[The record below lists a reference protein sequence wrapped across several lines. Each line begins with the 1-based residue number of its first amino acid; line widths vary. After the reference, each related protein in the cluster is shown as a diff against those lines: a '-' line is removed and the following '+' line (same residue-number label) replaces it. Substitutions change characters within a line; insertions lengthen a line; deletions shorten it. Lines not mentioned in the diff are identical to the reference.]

1 MSEKS
6 RMESFFETLEYTN
19 IELSDL
25 VDIKKIKKN
34 IEKVQLNLNTLNYI
48 ISNNQKD
55 LEDKIEFLYKE
66 NKNVF
71 SILPLLIAVDKKFK
85 FNLGGT
91 IYDFEYITK
100 NSKNVIN
107 FFNQTKLNEL
117 IIEGKIKNF
126 VDYLTGVEVGKD
138 TNARKNRF
146 GEKNAKEIYKILVE
160 EFENNSD
167 IKITRELYLK
177 NVLDGNFKN
186 KKLDFIIENIKND
199 KKVYIETSYY
209 NKNGSKINETSKSYS
224 NINNI
229 FKGYEK
235 GKFLWIVDGNGIRS
249 IKKYLINDEKNNDFI
264 YNKSEF
270 LNAIKKI
277 LEI

>member
-55 LEDKIEFLYKE
+55 LEDKIEFLYEE

-91 IYDFEYITK
+91 IYDFEYVTK
-100 NSKNVIN
+100 NLKNVIK

-146 GEKNAKEIYKILVE
+146 GAKNAKEIYKILVE

-177 NVLDGNFKN
+177 NVLDENFKN

-229 FKGYEK
+229 FKKYEK